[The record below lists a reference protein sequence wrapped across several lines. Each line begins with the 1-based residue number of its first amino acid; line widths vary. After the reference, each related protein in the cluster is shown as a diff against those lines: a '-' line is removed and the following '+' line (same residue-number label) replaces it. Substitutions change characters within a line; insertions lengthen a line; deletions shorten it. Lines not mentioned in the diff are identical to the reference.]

1 MIITVDHG
9 RGTTK
14 TSWKSHGASVH
25 DAGEIWMMA
34 IGPDTPASG
43 EMKSQGQ
50 WQSAMVAR
58 TIFQLLGMEY
68 PDGKAAP
75 AIKEMVK

>member
-9 RGTTK
+9 RGTNK
-14 TSWKSHGASVH
+14 SSWRSHGSDVR
-25 DAGEIWMMA
+25 DAGEIWMMP

-43 EMKSQGQ
+43 ELKSQGQ

-68 PDGKAAP
+68 PDAKAAP
-75 AIKEMVK
+75 AIQEMIK